1 MLLLTADC
9 AVSAT
14 TNYPHQTEQKAEMDK
29 IATIQKQ
36 IMKLTTELSSSQKS
50 NAVLMTKLNEQ
61 QDQLNKLHFVV
72 DRLERT
78 AEASTEGLQF
88 STYAENEVYESQ
100 GLSLRTEVYEKKS
113 KPAK

>member
-50 NAVLMTKLNEQ
+50 NAVLMTKLN
-61 QDQLNKLHFVV
+61 KLHFVV